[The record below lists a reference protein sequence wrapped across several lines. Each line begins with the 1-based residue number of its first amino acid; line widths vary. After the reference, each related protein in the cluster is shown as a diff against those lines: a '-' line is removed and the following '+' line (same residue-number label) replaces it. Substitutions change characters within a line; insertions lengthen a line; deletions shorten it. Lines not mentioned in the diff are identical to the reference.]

1 MYKSLDFFR
10 KKAKNR
16 PDKKRLS
23 LIWSVFDSS
32 HISDPAHETRIALE
46 ALQLPCLRGKKI
58 GITAGSRRIAN
69 LPVVLGAVGQFLREA
84 GAQPVIIPAMGSH
97 GGASADGQTQLLE
110 SYPAGDR
117 LAGNTGCE
125 EAEPA

>member
-1 MYKSLDFFR
+1 MTFESIKFSVQGGLDF
-10 KKAKNR
+10 
-16 PDKKRLS
+16 S
-23 LIWSVFDSS
+23 LPEMLRIRQHFDSS

-97 GGASADGQTQLLE
+97 GGASADGQTQLLANLGITE
-110 SYPAGDR
+110 QTVGMPFEICME
-117 LAGNTGCE
+117 T
-125 EAEPA
+125 